1 MWITPEKPFI
11 IPLEVK
17 HTLSKLHHAGYEAYL
32 VGGCVRD
39 YLLGLEVKDFD
50 LATDATPDQVLGLF
64 EGSVAIGHFFGVV
77 KVSGPIDIEVATF
90 REEKNYKDHR
100 RPSQVSFS
108 HAAKDA
114 ERRDFT
120 VNALFYDLKTQRVL
134 DYVDGFRDLTNKV
147 LRCVGDPQ
155 QRFEEDA
162 LRMLRAIRF
171 ASRLGFEDTFKRLSN
186 RPKRFGQKNP
196 MYGKLG
202 LANPMGKVYQVQLQ
216 APDGQIHGPIEGLRV
231 FCRKHGLVATKL
243 CAVIKGRRKSHLG
256 WKLVGN
262 RITNTT

>member
-1 MWITPEKPFI
+1 MLIYYDGNSNKSGIYEIRNRHTNRSYIGQTNNFKKRVAHHRCSLLRNSGCNAYFLNDFKKCHQELGHTSF
-11 IPLEVK
+11 LEFHVIE
-17 HTLSKLHHAGYEAYL
+17 TM
-32 VGGCVRD
+32 
-39 YLLGLEVKDFD
+39 
-50 LATDATPDQVLGLF
+50 
-64 EGSVAIGHFFGVV
+64 EGST
-77 KVSGPIDIEVATF
+77 KEDRNK
-90 REEKNYKDHR
+90 REDFWIKKARKIYGRKNVYNFIT
-100 RPSQVSFS
+100 SNQ
-108 HAAKDA
+108 
-114 ERRDFT
+114 
-120 VNALFYDLKTQRVL
+120 TQC
-134 DYVDGFRDLTNKV
+134 Y
-147 LRCVGDPQ
+147 
-155 QRFEEDA
+155 
-162 LRMLRAIRF
+162 
-171 ASRLGFEDTFKRLSN
+171 SRTPEDTFKRLSN